1 MGAWPLIPQ
10 VRLCPM
16 RRALSLLLASALLL
30 AGLALAVLEI
40 GRPDEHSYV
49 LFGAGAMFAAG
60 VVWLLDELV
69 LPRWRRKGG

>member
-1 MGAWPLIPQ
+1 
-10 VRLCPM
+10 M

-40 GRPDEHSYV
+40 ARPDAHSYV
-49 LFGAGAMFAAG
+49 LFGAGVMFAAG

>member
-1 MGAWPLIPQ
+1 
-10 VRLCPM
+10 M

-40 GRPDEHSYV
+40 ARPDENSYV
-49 LFGAGAMFAAG
+49 LFAAGVMFAAG

>member
-1 MGAWPLIPQ
+1 
-10 VRLCPM
+10 M

-40 GRPDEHSYV
+40 ARPHEHSYGV
-49 LFGAGAMFAAG
+49 LFGAGVMFAAG